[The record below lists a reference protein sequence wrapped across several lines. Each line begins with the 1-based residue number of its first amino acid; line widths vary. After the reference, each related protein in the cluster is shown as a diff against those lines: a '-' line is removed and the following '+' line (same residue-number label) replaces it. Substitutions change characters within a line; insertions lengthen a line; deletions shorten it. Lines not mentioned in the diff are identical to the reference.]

1 MGEKCIGDNNEN
13 LTLSDDA
20 KLRVWK
26 NHHQSL
32 LYITFSR
39 DKNFLNDIEVVE
51 GPEDMMMAT
60 IKKLKQ
66 REAGGLSGV
75 MVKMI
80 KAVVKEIVAA
90 ITDCKDSFIV
100 NCYKGKSDATDR
112 GNCTGLRLIDRVI
125 KDLARVLE
133 ILIRSQVDIKKDLRS
148 LVR

>member
-1 MGEKCIGDNNEN
+1 
-13 LTLSDDA
+13 
-20 KLRVWK
+20 
-26 NHHQSL
+26 
-32 LYITFSR
+32 
-39 DKNFLNDIEVVE
+39 
-51 GPEDMMMAT
+51 MMAT

-80 KAVVKEIVAA
+80 KAVVKEIVTA
-90 ITDCKDSFIV
+90 ITDCKDSFI
-100 NCYKGKSDATDR
+100 ATDR

>member
-66 REAGGLSGV
+66 REAGLSGV

-80 KAVVKEIVAA
+80 KAVVKEIVTA
-90 ITDCKDSFIV
+90 ITDCKDSFI
-100 NCYKGKSDATDR
+100 ATDR

>member
-26 NHHQSL
+26 NHHQNL
-32 LYITFSR
+32 LFSR
-39 DKNFLNDIEVVE
+39 DKNFLNGIEVVE

-60 IKKLKQ
+60 IKQLKQ
-66 REAGGLSGV
+66 REAGRLSGV

-80 KAVVKEIVAA
+80 KAAVKEIVTA
-90 ITDCKDSFIV
+90 ITNCKDSFIV
-100 NCYKGKSDATDR
+100 NCCKGKSDATDR

-125 KDLARVLE
+125 KDLGRVVE